1 MWEPFFLRLCNYG
14 FLPVHTLEAAHD
26 KSYVHGDIKL
36 DNIILP
42 MNGKLTPYLV
52 DFGHTR
58 HKGTEGA
65 ERSLAVGTLPFMSV
79 NAHKE
84 MCELA
89 IQICCSLCD
98 ILPAYGRRDDILSLV
113 YTLIYLY
120 HGTLPWYHCK
130 DADQCLKLDFEH
142 WPQLD
147 TGLRSLL
154 QVCSTSEHFSAS
166 LSF

>member
-1 MWEPFFLRLCNYG
+1 M
-14 FLPVHTLEAAHD
+14 EAAHD

-42 MNGKLTPYLV
+42 MNGKLRPYLV

-84 MCELA
+84 M
-89 IQICCSLCD
+89 
-98 ILPAYGRRDDILSLV
+98 
-113 YTLIYLY
+113 
-120 HGTLPWYHCK
+120 
-130 DADQCLKLDFEH
+130 
-142 WPQLD
+142 
-147 TGLRSLL
+147 
-154 QVCSTSEHFSAS
+154 
-166 LSF
+166 